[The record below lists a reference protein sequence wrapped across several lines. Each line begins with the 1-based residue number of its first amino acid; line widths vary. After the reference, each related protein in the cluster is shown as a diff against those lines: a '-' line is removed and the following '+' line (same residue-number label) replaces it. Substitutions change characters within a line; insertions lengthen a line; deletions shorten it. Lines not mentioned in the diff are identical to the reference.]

1 MSGFKS
7 HILSLN
13 SSLLPM
19 KTSIQKSSGR
29 GHANHGWLDAHH
41 SFSFASWYDPDKVH
55 FGMLRV
61 LNDDVVAPGM
71 GFGKHPHDNMEIVT
85 IPLQGS
91 LKHVDSMGNEGVIEK
106 GEVQIMSA
114 GTGIYHSEMNA
125 SATESTNILQTWV
138 FPKEKNIQ
146 PRYDQRKFE
155 KENWL
160 NKLCLV
166 VSPDKKDE
174 VLWINQDCWY
184 SLGAFDK
191 EMNVEYKMHKEGTGI
206 YIFVIE
212 GKTGVGEMNLDKRD
226 AIGIWE
232 TDKFSMKVT
241 AGTELLMIE
250 VPMK

>member
-1 MSGFKS
+1 
-7 HILSLN
+7 
-13 SSLLPM
+13 M
-19 KTSIQKSSGR
+19 KTLLHKSSER

-41 SFSFASWYDPDKVH
+41 SFSFASWYDPNKIH

-61 LNDDVVAPGM
+61 LNDDVIAGGN

-85 IPLQGS
+85 IPLEGS
-91 LKHVDSMGNEGVIEK
+91 LKHTDSMGNSGVIQK

-114 GTGIYHSEMNA
+114 GTGVFHSEMNA
-125 SATESTNILQTWV
+125 SEKEPAKILQTWI

-155 KENWL
+155 KENRL
-160 NKLCLV
+160 NRLCTV
-166 VSPDKKDE
+166 VSPEKNE
-174 VLWINQDCWY
+174 STMWINQDAWY
-184 SLGAFDK
+184 SLGTFEK
-191 EMNVEYKMHKEGTGI
+191 EMEVEYKMHTKGNGI

-212 GKTGVGEMNLDKRD
+212 GKIGVGELTGEKRD
-226 AIGIWE
+226 GIGIWE
-232 TDKFSMKVT
+232 TENFSMKVN